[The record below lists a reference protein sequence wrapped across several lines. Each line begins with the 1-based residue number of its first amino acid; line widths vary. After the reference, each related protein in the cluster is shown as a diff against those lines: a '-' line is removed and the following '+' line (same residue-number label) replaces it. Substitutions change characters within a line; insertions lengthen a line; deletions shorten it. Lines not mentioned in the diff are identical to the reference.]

1 MVSSKPTVFMFWTEL
16 DHLQSVQG
24 ISAQKVNSAGMRQ
37 WSDSGLT
44 IVPLG
49 SDAQIGPQTVQTGS
63 GALAF
68 WIDAQVTGQGVVY
81 GVKLDGSGNLLCSQ
95 FPVANAASQKAR
107 VWAGIAPSGLSTVAF
122 QDYRSGNSDIFIQNI
137 NSDCSLGQQGR

>member
-107 VWAGIAPSGLSTVAF
+107 VWAGIAPVLIS
-122 QDYRSGNSDIFIQNI
+122 R
-137 NSDCSLGQQGR
+137 C